1 MSMKT
6 TGLRRIKGFCY
17 KYFNIPRNNTNMRT
31 EFLAGV
37 TNYFTLIYAVMLV
50 PEMLIGAFPGALNE
64 NGEIIKDA
72 VIYNGITANH
82 MLVTLTAIAFIA
94 AGLASIFIGS
104 LVNLPFVQGP
114 SIAIGTFVTYTICI
128 EYGYSYNQAL
138 ALVFISGILFFILA
152 ITGMEER
159 LHKAIPSNL
168 KFAVSAGIGF
178 FIACTGLVKAHIINL
193 DQNGSF
199 AGIFGMNMADKN
211 NVSAVLAIVIVIL
224 IVVML
229 KRHVHGAIFIGKV
242 ICIIAAIPLGLVYMG
257 NNLGFEYSVDVT
269 ALALKLDFNG
279 LIDFTNN
286 DTIIKTMVDI
296 VVIVFSLCI
305 MDIFETMS
313 MLIAMDNYIDIS
325 HNGSKRKK
333 NIPRILEVDAVTTS
347 AGALLGTTSV
357 STYVESTAGVIEG
370 GRTGLTSVITGILFL
385 ATVPFTPLVSLVP
398 SAATATTLIVAGVL
412 MMGVLKYIDFEDITE
427 AVPAFLTM
435 ILMPLT
441 NSLLIGLCIGII
453 SYVLIHIFVPHDKK
467 ISPLLYILG
476 FFMFVT
482 FVMLPR

>member
-1 MSMKT
+1 MPKKT
-6 TGLRRIKGFCY
+6 YGLRKIKGFCY
-17 KYFNIPRNNTNMRT
+17 KFFNIPQSNTNIRT

-50 PEMLIGAFPGALNE
+50 PEILIEAFPGAVNE
-64 NGEIIKDA
+64 NGEIIKNA
-72 VIYNGITANH
+72 LIYGEFTANQ

-104 LVNLPFVQGP
+104 FVNLPFIQGP
-114 SIAIGTFVTYTICI
+114 SIAIGTFVTYTICR

-138 ALVFISGILFFILA
+138 SLVFISGILFFLLS
-152 ITGMEER
+152 ITGIEER
-159 LHKAIPSNL
+159 LHKAIPNNI
-168 KFAVSAGIGF
+168 KYAVSAGIGF
-178 FIACTGLVKAHIINL
+178 FIACTGLSKAHIIEFNS
-193 DQNGSF
+193 NSSF

-211 NVSAVLAIVIVIL
+211 NVSAVLALIIVIL

-229 KRHVHGAIFIGKV
+229 KKHIHGAIFIGK
-242 ICIIAAIPLGLVYMG
+242 ILCIIAAIPLGLVSVG
-257 NNLGFEYSVDVT
+257 NNFGLEYSVDLT

-279 LIDFTNN
+279 LIDITNKAALF
-286 DTIIKTMVDI
+286 KTGLDVI
-296 VVIVFSLCI
+296 VIVFSLCI

-325 HNGSKRKK
+325 NSGSRRKK

-347 AGALLGTTSV
+347 VGSLIGTTSV

-370 GRTGLTSVITGILFL
+370 GRTGFTAVITGILFL

-398 SAATATTLIVAGVL
+398 SAATATTLIAAGVL

-435 ILMPLT
+435 ILMPFT
-441 NSLLIGLCIGII
+441 NSLLIGVCIGIV

-467 ISPLLYILG
+467 ISPLLYIVG
-476 FFMFVT
+476 FFMLIT
-482 FVMLPR
+482 FIMLPR

>member
-1 MSMKT
+1 MPMKT
-6 TGLRRIKGFCY
+6 KGFRKIKGFCY
-17 KYFNIPRNNTNMRT
+17 KYFDIPRNNTNMKT

-37 TNYFTLIYAVMLV
+37 TNYFTLLYAVMLV
-50 PEMLIGAFPGALNE
+50 PEILICAFPGAIDE
-64 NGEIIKDA
+64 SGEIIRDA
-72 VIYNGITANH
+72 IIYEGITANN
-82 MLVTLTAIAFIA
+82 LFVTLTAIAFIA
-94 AGLASIFIGS
+94 AGFASIFIGS
-104 LVNLPFVQGP
+104 IVKLPLVQGP
-114 SIAIGTFVTYTICI
+114 SIAIGTFVTYTICL

-138 ALVFISGILFFILA
+138 AIVFISGVMFFILA
-152 ITGMEER
+152 VTGVEKR

-178 FIACTGLVKAHIINL
+178 FIACTGLVKAHIINF
-193 DQNGSF
+193 DGENFGV
-199 AGIFGMNMADKN
+199 IFGINIADKN
-211 NVSAVLAIVIVIL
+211 NVSAVLALVIVIL
-224 IVVML
+224 IAIMI
-229 KRHVHGAIFIGKV
+229 KRHIHGAIFIGKV
-242 ICIIAAIPLGLVYMG
+242 ICIIAAIPLGLVHIG
-257 NNLGFEYSVDVT
+257 DNTGFEFSVDVT
-269 ALALKLDFNG
+269 SLAFKLDFNG

-286 DTIIKTMVDI
+286 DTIINSAVNI
-296 VVIVFSLCI
+296 IVIVFSICI

-325 HNGSKRKK
+325 ESSSRRKK

-347 AGALLGTTSV
+347 AGALLGTTSI

-370 GRTGLTSVITGILFL
+370 GRTGLTSVTTGILFL

-412 MMGVLKYIDFEDITE
+412 MMGVLKYIDFKEITE

-435 ILMPLT
+435 ILMPFT
-441 NSLLIGLCIGII
+441 NSLLIGVCVGVI
-453 SYVLIHIFVPHDKK
+453 SYVLIHIFVPDEKK

-482 FVMLPR
+482 FVMIPR